1 VCADLNKPP
10 IVERVARDKWTAVI
24 AFLVADFVQ
33 IALVSFLTL
42 DSSFL
47 WIVRVDTTQ
56 NNVLIS
62 VALFVTIAVVQ
73 VAILYYLAASISVR
87 PDVIQLFPEYP
98 RTDAWTCRYSR
109 HEIVEWTRDLAKKS
123 GVQVSKIYLLC
134 SPIPNAFTFSLPL
147 LGSVVVLHSNLLAL
161 LSPQEVRAVIAHELA
176 HIKNHDSL
184 IQILT
189 RMPDMF
195 IQVVYLY
202 IYVRIALGIADA
214 LLVAFNPLAALARL
228 VALLVF
234 YGASRLGIIVATVFI
249 RRASRAA
256 ELLADYDAASVLD
269 PLVTINALI
278 RLGLRIEAI
287 NTLVRE
293 IQRLAAMSKTGVLPV
308 TDDEIHQVVLS
319 LDPHELD
326 PEQAR
331 IRAPRIF
338 LENRLRLL
346 RDTYGL
352 PMSDDDIIRLVKPAA
367 ALLVK
372 ESTVTMDSKSDPRAT
387 VDWRRIDLDAD
398 ERLDREELD
407 RLLAT
412 LRDNPDML
420 MFDNEVGKSMVMLD
434 HPDFRRRILFLAD
447 VLQI

>member
-1 VCADLNKPP
+1 MNRPP

-42 DSSFL
+42 DSSSL

-73 VAILYYLAASISVR
+73 VAILYYLAASMSVR
-87 PDVIQLFPEYP
+87 PDMIQLFPKYL
-98 RTDAWTCRYSR
+98 RTDAWTCKYSR
-109 HEIVEWTRDLAKKS
+109 HEIVEWTHDLAQKS
-123 GVQVSKIYLLC
+123 GVQVSKIYLLR

-161 LSPQEVRAVIAHELA
+161 LSPQEARAVIAHELA

-202 IYVRIALGIADA
+202 VYVRIGLGIADA

-256 ELLADYDAASVLD
+256 ELLADYDAASVLG

-293 IQRLAAMSKTGVLPV
+293 IQSLAAMNKTGALPV

-326 PEQAR
+326 PERAR
-331 IRAPRIF
+331 IQAPRIF

-352 PMSDDDIIRLVKPAA
+352 PMSDDDIMRLVETAA
-367 ALLVK
+367 ASLVK
-372 ESTVTMDSKSDPRAT
+372 ESALTTDSKSKPRAT
-387 VDWRRIDLDAD
+387 VDWRRIDLDGD

-412 LRDNPDML
+412 LRNNPDML
-420 MFDNEVGKSMVMLD
+420 MFDNEVGKSMMMLD

-447 VLQI
+447 VLQL